1 MINSNLML
9 YVRVFKKEIR
19 YEIKTS
25 IINRSDEAPEGAWLG
40 YEWCMCWCYALSYK
54 NAKWELEIYEDVI
67 NQNEIVH
74 FGK

>member
-40 YEWCMCWCYALSYK
+40 HE
-54 NAKWELEIYEDVI
+54 
-67 NQNEIVH
+67 
-74 FGK
+74 